1 MMAGRGEPL
10 QGTAGGP
17 ARHIPVL
24 LAEVLDTLAPR
35 DGGIYIDGTFG
46 AGGYTRAILDAADC
60 RVIGIDRDPS
70 ALAAGRDMAEAYK
83 GRLALVEGR
92 FSELD
97 VIAEG
102 QGVELADG
110 VALDVGVSSMQLDQ
124 AERGFSFM
132 QNGPLDMRM
141 GGDGP
146 SAADVVNTM
155 EEGDLA
161 NLIFRLGEEKKS
173 RAVAHAIGRARADT
187 PISTTGELAESG
199 ARAVGPSPAS
209 EVCLGWGGRG
219 YRGPLPPA
227 SRRRRRPQTPGYGR
241 SGEFQRVRSG
251 PRPRSRVR
259 SWRRWHQSSRSKP
272 PGPAGSM
279 DRPRRWHRSRPAT
292 ASVLQRSRRYCGI
305 RRSDFCLR
313 SVQSSPAAPCAHC
326 RVCSRSGTGDG
337 HSHPFGTIRGQTTI
351 VRMRSTEPGSVQRRR
366 ANACACVSH
375 E

>member
-24 LAEVLDTLAPR
+24 LADVLDTLAPR

-97 VIAEG
+97 AIAEG
-102 QGVELADG
+102 QGVDKADG

-132 QNGPLDMRM
+132 QDGPLDMRM
-141 GGDGP
+141 GGEGP

-173 RAVAHAIGRARADT
+173 RAVARAIGRARTDKS
-187 PISTTGELAESG
+187 ISTTGELAEIV
-199 ARAVGPSPAS
+199 ARAVGPSRDGKNPATRTFQALRIYVNGELS
-209 EVCLGWGGRG
+209 ELAEGLAAAERILKKGGRLAVVSFHSLEDRIVKRFLAERSQIA
-219 YRGPLPPA
+219 RGSRHMPELKSEPPTFKLTTRHPVSASDEETAANPRARSARLRGAERTEAPARDIDPAALGVPALPAYSPA
-227 SRRRRRPQTPGYGR
+227 P
-241 SGEFQRVRSG
+241 
-251 PRPRSRVR
+251 
-259 SWRRWHQSSRSKP
+259 HSKP
-272 PGPAGSM
+272 G
-279 DRPRRWHRSRPAT
+279 
-292 ASVLQRSRRYCGI
+292 
-305 RRSDFCLR
+305 
-313 SVQSSPAAPCAHC
+313 
-326 RVCSRSGTGDG
+326 
-337 HSHPFGTIRGQTTI
+337 
-351 VRMRSTEPGSVQRRR
+351 R
-366 ANACACVSH
+366 AR
-375 E
+375 